1 MDHENTT
8 YKMYFRIFILS
19 DYLKTIMICWVLCTS
34 WFLNL
39 KLSENFLM
47 QYVCMTKDVLFS
59 FIFFFPFLFLKRM
72 VSKCNVKKS
81 SIETIRA
88 FSEYKNFQTKMLIKR
103 LPLYSILERNERI
116 PSFPQIKGFIKN
128 TFDNRGR

>member
-1 MDHENTT
+1 MDLENTT

-47 QYVCMTKDVLFS
+47 QYVYMTKDVLFS
-59 FIFFFPFLFLKRM
+59 FIFFFPFPFLKRM
-72 VSKCNVKKS
+72 VSKCNVWKKFNKNNS
-81 SIETIRA
+81 CIQWIS
-88 FSEYKNFQTKMLIKR
+88 NFQTKMLIKR
-103 LPLYSILERNERI
+103 LPLYSIFKRNDSI